1 MLTGQNGILTQTQ
14 KAKQST
20 EESTEK
26 EKRQLLQAEA
36 STHLENYDY
45 TDAE

>member
-14 KAKQST
+14 KAKQ
-20 EESTEK
+20 STEK